1 MKQQINEVRRLQQLA
16 GILKEDIQSE
26 IYIDKEFEDDQEED
40 NPDPVGRKGGVDIG
54 SLFDSNSED
63 YKALKKAIE
72 NKKNDEEGFKAALKT
87 MAGKAGIEDTDSPQ
101 WKRMEDETMRKAS
114 FIAVEYFKDW
124 LINNSKALK
133 EEQAIITA
141 RDITA
146 TPFKNDGPN
155 IKIPQGSEIVILKDP
170 YENQP
175 NASKIKYKSDGGEYK
190 EYSVTRSILDL
201 AKGSK
206 ALKEA
211 SYKVSPNSKEAKN
224 LKKGDIITSGEEVVS
239 VSAGAKTEAGKVEVT
254 LSKGGKTRTAVWGK
268 STKIGVK
275 KPD

>member
-26 IYIDKEFEDDQEED
+26 IYIDKGFQDDEEED

-133 EEQAIITA
+133 E
-141 RDITA
+141 
-146 TPFKNDGPN
+146 
-155 IKIPQGSEIVILKDP
+155 
-170 YENQP
+170 
-175 NASKIKYKSDGGEYK
+175 
-190 EYSVTRSILDL
+190 
-201 AKGSK
+201 
-206 ALKEA
+206 A

>member
-1 MKQQINEVRRLQQLA
+1 
-16 GILKEDIQSE
+16 
-26 IYIDKEFEDDQEED
+26 
-40 NPDPVGRKGGVDIG
+40 
-54 SLFDSNSED
+54 
-63 YKALKKAIE
+63 
-72 NKKNDEEGFKAALKT
+72 
-87 MAGKAGIEDTDSPQ
+87 
-101 WKRMEDETMRKAS
+101 MEDETMRKAS

-133 EEQAIITA
+133 EEQATITA
-141 RDITA
+141 RDMIV
-146 TPFKNDGPN
+146 TPSKNDGPN
-155 IKIPQGSEIVILKDP
+155 IKIPQGSEIVILNHP
-170 YENQP
+170 YEKDP
-175 NASKIKYKSDGGEYK
+175 NASKIKYNGK

-224 LKKGDIITSGEEVVS
+224 LKKGDIITSGEEVIS